1 MFGEGGQVR
10 TIGIEVAGLLVFG
23 QFDGILDLYRFQ
35 IEGLAAGN
43 HVLEE
48 AVGKYGLPVFAQSR
62 SCDPGRPAART
73 NLAAR
78 FKTGK
83 ELPSRSFARA
93 VINFFER
100 LGLFGRE
107 AAIGV
112 VALAGHGSG
121 IKTAGTGIVEDAVLH
136 SIIGVAGSQD
146 SRGDRRN
153 LPGWNIAFGIALQGL
168 DVPDEG

>member
-1 MFGEGGQVR
+1 
-10 TIGIEVAGLLVFG
+10 
-23 QFDGILDLYRFQ
+23 
-35 IEGLAAGN
+35 GN

-48 AVGKYGLPVFAQSR
+48 ALGKYGLPVFAQR
-62 SCDPGRPAART
+62 RPCDPGGPAART

-78 FKTGK
+78 LKTGK
-83 ELPSRSFARA
+83 ELLSRSFARA
-93 VINFFER
+93 VVNFFQS

-112 VALAGHGSG
+112 AALAGHDRG
-121 IKTAGTGIVEDAVLH
+121 IKMAGTGIVEDAVFH
-136 SIIGVAGSQD
+136 SIIGVASSRD

-153 LPGWNIAFGIALQGL
+153 LFGWNIAFGIVLQGL